1 MGAEVLNNTLSIK
14 KDLVVAGNIKGS
26 TNAIYASSLINF
38 DSGIVHM
45 NTAQLTLTNDGGTE
59 IVGTGSTAMNIS
71 SEGDLHLCSG
81 LNNDTGTNDVMYFGT
96 RQGGG
101 GTYYEMRL
109 QDGKLSIGDN
119 FSASNTLHL
128 KNVTGSA
135 LEVMRLDQEDVDEP
149 FIRFEGTTAADQ
161 TKSLTTVTS
170 VGSHEGHVLV
180 SINGADKWI
189 PYYAKS

>member
-1 MGAEVLNNTLSIK
+1 MGAEIINNTLSVK
-14 KDLVVAGNIKGS
+14 KDLVVTGTIKAPGALKVGGS
-26 TNAIYASSLINF
+26 
-38 DSGIVHM
+38 
-45 NTAQLTLTNDGGTE
+45 QLTFTNDSGTE
-59 IVGTGSTAMNIS
+59 IVGQGEHAMNVS
-71 SEGDLHLCSG
+71 SEGNLTLCAG
-81 LNNDTGTNDVMYFGT
+81 LNNDTGLNDIMHFGT

-101 GTYYEMRL
+101 GSYYEMRL

-119 FSASNTLHL
+119 FVPLNTLHL

-161 TKSLTTVTS
+161 TKSLTTVTG